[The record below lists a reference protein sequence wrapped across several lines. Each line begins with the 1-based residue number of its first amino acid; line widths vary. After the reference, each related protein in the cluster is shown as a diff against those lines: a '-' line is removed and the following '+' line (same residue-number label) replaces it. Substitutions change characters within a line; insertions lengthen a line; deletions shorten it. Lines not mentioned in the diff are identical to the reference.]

1 MIARAVIH
9 SKEIKEYLHQQP
21 FYSCSTLKAVKGMFI
36 NMKEKY
42 ASPIGL
48 FPHKQK
54 ALIKREDIYLTK
66 EYAKLYEEKENGI
79 AKVFD
84 FTSPHGKVR
93 NIFIKREI
101 PYGIDRQTYYD
112 ILTPYGYGGP
122 FILESSNTK
131 LLLKEY
137 FEAFN
142 QYCLSENIVSEFVR
156 FHLFKNQEV
165 RIHFD
170 GETQLIGQHIVKDLN
185 EPAEENLHKS
195 VLQAVRRA
203 KRLGV
208 EIVIDQEGTYLDDF
222 LNIYH
227 TTMDMHRAKD
237 FYYFDKSFFE
247 HIHES
252 LQNHH
257 FYIHAVV
264 DGKII
269 GTRLIMYGEK
279 YTYYFLGGVLR
290 EYSTYKAAT
299 LLDYEIIKYLK
310 KQGKEYYIFGGG
322 YKGED
327 SLYKY
332 KKKFSETGQVPFYI
346 GKKIHDVEAYEQ
358 LKKMR
363 SSDDDYDPNSSFF
376 PIYRL

>member
-1 MIARAVIH
+1 
-9 SKEIKEYLHQQP
+9 
-21 FYSCSTLKAVKGMFI
+21 
-36 NMKEKY
+36 MKEQY
-42 ASPIGL
+42 ESPVGL
-48 FPHKQK
+48 FLHKEK
-54 ALIKREDIYLTK
+54 SLIKIEDIYLTK
-66 EYAKLYEEKENGI
+66 AYAKLYEEKENGI
-79 AKVFD
+79 AKVFE
-84 FTSPHGKVR
+84 FVSSYGKIK
-93 NIFIKREI
+93 NIFIKRKI
-101 PYGIDRQTYYD
+101 PYIVDNQIYYD

-122 FILESSNTK
+122 FILESTNTE

-165 RIHFD
+165 RKQFN
-170 GETQLIGQHIVKDLN
+170 GETQLIGQHIVKDLSD
-185 EPAEENLHKS
+185 PAEDDLHKG

-208 EIVIDQEGTYLDDF
+208 EIVIDQEGKYLDEF

-247 HIHES
+247 QIHDS
-252 LQNHH
+252 LENHH
-257 FYIHAVV
+257 FYIHALV

-279 YTYYFLGGVLR
+279 YAYYFLGGVLR

-310 KQGKEYYIFGGG
+310 KQGQEHYIFGGG

-346 GKKIHDVEAYEQ
+346 GKKIHDVETYEQ
-358 LKKMR
+358 LKKIR
-363 SSDDDYDPNSSFF
+363 SHDNDYDSNSSFF